1 MDQAGVPAAAA
12 FGLGHA
18 GVDARGLL
26 GQEAWV
32 LSLRDSPAVGPG
44 SGPLTFL
51 TLSSSV
57 FGE

>member
-1 MDQAGVPAAAA
+1 MPVAAA
-12 FGLGHA
+12 FGLGRA